1 MRTEPENAHLESL
14 LTREGRAA
22 LPLARLLLIYLDP
35 FALFMDASRGP
46 AWRRERAL
54 SYNRER
60 RGILLTYIRRWL
72 LIAAGS
78 FLGIAPSQALA
89 AHAPLFLIP
98 VVGFGIGF
106 SVALSVVACTAAA
119 YLLLGIRR

>member
-1 MRTEPENAHLESL
+1 MTRDADSAQYERL

-22 LPLARLLLIYLDP
+22 LSPARLLLIYLDP
-35 FALFMDASRGP
+35 FALFMDASQGP

-60 RGILLTYIRRWL
+60 RSILLTYMRRWL
-72 LIAAGS
+72 VIATVS
-78 FLGIAPSQALA
+78 FLGIAPAEALA
-89 AHAPLFLIP
+89 AHAPFFLIP
-98 VVGFGIGF
+98 AVGFGIGC
-106 SVALSVVACTAAA
+106 SIAVTVTVCTFAA